1 MSFRLSPEM
10 IQEIAGLAFNKG
22 RVILLTRDEAQ
33 ATKAASHLRETIQKL
48 CDEGSLMALTVEGHR
63 PRLPMLR
70 PEGRNPSFVQVTNG
84 GWVFLWPANDMT
96 ADDDMGSP
104 QVVYWPSEGGAY
116 ERVTFS
122 FWQEMRRAGE
132 IYRPVTVAPT
142 VKPTGEPRTVWD
154 RLLVD
159 EDE

>member
-33 ATKAASHLRETIQKL
+33 AEKAAVHLREVIQRL
-48 CDEGSLMALTVEGHR
+48 CAEVISQTLTADGH
-63 PRLPMLR
+63 PLR
-70 PEGRNPSFVQVTNG
+70 NTVLKPEGRNPSFVQLTNG

-96 ADDDMGSP
+96 ADDDLGSP